1 MFPCGLLIFSRRTTF
16 ALFSLASNAAHIPA
30 RPAPTTT
37 AGKDTLFGRAI
48 ENKLDKSKAAY
59 DYLYN
64 KILSLPFEQGPFYA
78 VKLYPCLL
86 NTQGGPRRNA
96 KCEVLNPLMEPIPH
110 LWSAGELGSFWGPIY
125 QGAGN
130 NAESIITGRI
140 AGKNAA
146 EAKDVS
152 A

>member
-16 ALFSLASNAAHIPA
+16 APFSLASNAAHITA

-64 KILSLPFEQGPFYA
+64 KILSLPLEQGPFYA

-86 NTQGGPRRNA
+86 NTQGGPRRNV
-96 KCEVLNPLMEPIPH
+96 KGQVLNAYGEVIPG
-110 LWSAGELGSFWGPIY
+110 LYVAGEMGSMWGHIY
-125 QGAGN
+125 QGACN
-130 NAESIITGRI
+130 NAEALVFGRL
-140 AGKNAA
+140 AGKAAAA
-146 EAKDVS
+146 EKA
-152 A
+152 